1 MLIHINLEIRD
12 EEVPSLREAIGW
24 ERRDDDYPTLFQR
37 CNFWAGAR
45 DPEGV
50 LIAFGYIAGTGLEH
64 GYMED
69 IIVHP
74 KYQRRGIGQQLVN
87 ELLNESTVRGL
98 RIVTLTYSRVH
109 KAFYEKC
116 GFAPTHAG
124 IWKEDP
130 M

>member
-50 LIAFGYIAGTGLEH
+50 LIAFGYIAGTWVYGGHISTSKISKERTWPTACKR
-64 GYMED
+64 
-69 IIVHP
+69 II
-74 KYQRRGIGQQLVN
+74 K
-87 ELLNESTVRGL
+87 
-98 RIVTLTYSRVH
+98 
-109 KAFYEKC
+109 
-116 GFAPTHAG
+116 
-124 IWKEDP
+124 
-130 M
+130 